1 MKLKNARSDAMQEY
15 EWQNLLLIL
24 VLKAKRGDQRR
35 RCEGKNPESYKT
47 HTNTT
52 LTTHGF
58 FMLLAKSNLH
68 GGGREW
74 TLDSLKKI
82 VIIIINLRR
91 KTFSSLETWC
101 RREKKML
108 TRTEKIKRKLTNV
121 FERENFHFHLRS
133 FFPKPS
139 ITVFR
144 FPLSFAHAN
153 FTFLFSS
160 FLHYTSTLT

>member
-74 TLDSLKKI
+74 TLDSLKK
-82 VIIIINLRR
+82 
-91 KTFSSLETWC
+91 SSLSSSTSEG
-101 RREKKML
+101 RHFHPSKLDVE
-108 TRTEKIKRKLTNV
+108 EKRKC
-121 FERENFHFHLRS
+121 
-133 FFPKPS
+133 
-139 ITVFR
+139 
-144 FPLSFAHAN
+144 
-153 FTFLFSS
+153 
-160 FLHYTSTLT
+160 